1 MLGGVG
7 VYLNLG
13 WCKVGSKEEVAE
25 PDAIGFTVEE
35 STFGGIEVFES
46 DSLLDLRSA
55 SSVSPAL
62 ALDEVKV
69 LLEAC
74 AALAVG
80 ALNAGLLLSAV
91 AASLFDRLLNTGLTM
106 EERWL
111 L

>member
-1 MLGGVG
+1 M
-7 VYLNLG
+7 YLNLG

-25 PDAIGFTVEE
+25 PDATGFTVEE

-62 ALDEVKV
+62 APDEVKV
-69 LLEAC
+69 LPEAC
-74 AALAVG
+74 ACVAAG
-80 ALNAGLLLSAV
+80 ALDLLLSAA
-91 AASLFDRLLNTGLTM
+91 AASLLDRLLNTGLTM

-111 L
+111 LWPMGQ